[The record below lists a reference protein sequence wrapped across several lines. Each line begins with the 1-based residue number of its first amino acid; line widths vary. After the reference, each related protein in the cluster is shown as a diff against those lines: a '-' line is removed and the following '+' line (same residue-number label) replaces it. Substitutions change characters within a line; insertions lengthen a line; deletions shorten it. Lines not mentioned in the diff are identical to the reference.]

1 MSLTNL
7 FPVKNASLFLNVL
20 LTIAVAVLYYLHFAS
35 PKAETVAAT
44 KPAADANRKDI
55 VYVNVDSLLTK
66 YDFFK
71 DTQKVLESKRFQ
83 LENELATKGRNLQNK
98 AQFFQKQASEGRL
111 TQEQGRATEA
121 SLQKEQQDILAY
133 RERAAQNLAGEE
145 AEKNKLLYD
154 QIYDY
159 LKSINAQNKY
169 QFVLGYTKGG
179 GILFA
184 NPDADQTKA
193 ILDGLN
199 KRYKEQQEK
208 DAQATKK

>member
-1 MSLTNL
+1 MSLTNP
-7 FPVKNASLFLNVL
+7 FPVKNASLVLNVV
-20 LTIAVAVLYYLHFAS
+20 LTIAVAVLYYLHFKDRQ
-35 PKAETVAAT
+35 PEAA
-44 KPAADANRKDI
+44 PAVKTPTEAKGRAI

-66 YDFFK
+66 YDYFK

-83 LENELATKGRNLQNK
+83 LENDLAGKGRNLQNK
-98 AQFFQKQASEGRL
+98 VAFFQQRAATM

-133 RERAAQNLAGEE
+133 RERAAQNLAAEE
-145 AEKNKLLYD
+145 QSKNKQLYD

-159 LKSINAQNKY
+159 LKKINGQNKY
-169 QFVLGYTKGG
+169 EFVLGYTKGG

-184 NPDADQTKA
+184 DPSVDQTKA

-199 KRYKEQQEK
+199 KEY
-208 DAQATKK
+208 QAKPAKK

>member
-1 MSLTNL
+1 M
-7 FPVKNASLFLNVL
+7 KNASLIINVVL
-20 LTIAVAVLYYLHFAS
+20 AVAVAVLYYLHFKDRQPDS
-35 PKAETVAAT
+35 VPVVN
-44 KPAADANRKDI
+44 KPAEAKGRQI

-83 LENELATKGRNLQNK
+83 LENDLATKGRNLQNK
-98 AQFFQKQASEGRL
+98 VQFFQQRAATM

-133 RERAAQNLAGEE
+133 RERAAQNLANEE
-145 AEKNKLLYD
+145 QTKNKQLYD

-159 LKSINAQNKY
+159 LKKVNAQNKY
-169 QFVLGYTKGG
+169 EFVLGYTKGG

-184 NPDADQTKA
+184 DPSGDRTSTV
-193 ILDGLN
+193 LEGLN
-199 KRYKEQQEK
+199 KEYKEK
-208 DAQATKK
+208 QAAKK

>member
-1 MSLTNL
+1 M
-7 FPVKNASLFLNVL
+7 KNASLFLNVL
-20 LTIAVAVLYYLHFAS
+20 LTIAVAVLYYLHFAG
-35 PKAETVAAT
+35 PRAETAVAT
-44 KPAADANRKDI
+44 NKPIEAKGKDI

-98 AQFFQKQASEGRL
+98 AAFFQKQASEGRL

-121 SLQKEQQDILAY
+121 SLQKEQQDVLAY

-145 AEKNKLLYD
+145 AEKNKQLYD
-154 QIYDY
+154 QIYEY
-159 LKSINAQNKY
+159 LKGINAKNKY

-184 NPDADQTKA
+184 NSDADQTKV

-199 KRYKEQQEK
+199 QQYKEQQAK
-208 DAQATKK
+208 DATAKKK

>member
-1 MSLTNL
+1 M
-7 FPVKNASLFLNVL
+7 KNASLILNVI
-20 LTIAVAVLYYLHFAS
+20 LTIAVAILYYLHFKDNQPEAA
-35 PKAETVAAT
+35 PTIKTPAEA
-44 KPAADANRKDI
+44 KGRSI

-66 YDFFK
+66 YEYFK

-83 LENELATKGRNLQNK
+83 LENDLAAKGRNLQNK
-98 AQFFQKQASEGRL
+98 VAFFQQRAATM

-133 RERAAQNLAGEE
+133 RERAAQNLAQEE
-145 AEKNKLLYD
+145 QNKNKELYD

-159 LKSINAQNKY
+159 LKKINAQNKY
-169 QFVLGYTKGG
+169 EFVLGYTKGG

-184 NPDADQTKA
+184 DPSADQTKA

-199 KRYKEQQEK
+199 KEYKAKE
-208 DAQATKK
+208 TKAKK

>member
-7 FPVKNASLFLNVL
+7 FPVKNASLIMNVVL
-20 LTIAVAVLYYLHFAS
+20 AIAVAVLYYLHFNDRQ
-35 PKAETVAAT
+35 PAAAPMSA
-44 KPAADANRKDI
+44 KPAEAKGRTI

-98 AQFFQKQASEGRL
+98 VAFFQQRAPTM

-133 RERAAQNLAGEE
+133 RERAAQNLAAEE
-145 AEKNKLLYD
+145 QTKNKQLYD

-159 LKSINAQNKY
+159 LKKVNAQNKY
-169 QFVLGYTKGG
+169 EFVLGYTKGG

-184 NPDADQTKA
+184 DPSADQTKA

-199 KRYKEQQEK
+199 KEYQPKTT
-208 DAQATKK
+208 AKKK

>member
-1 MSLTNL
+1 M
-7 FPVKNASLFLNVL
+7 KNASLILNVVL
-20 LTIAVAVLYYLHFAS
+20 AIAVAILYYLHFKDRQPA
-35 PKAETVAAT
+35 VAPAT
-44 KPAADANRKDI
+44 GKPAEAKGRAI

-98 AQFFQKQASEGRL
+98 VAFFQQRAATM

-133 RERAAQNLAGEE
+133 RERAAQNLATEE
-145 AEKNKLLYD
+145 QAKNKQLYD
-154 QIYDY
+154 QIYEY
-159 LKSINAQNKY
+159 LRKVNAQNKY
-169 QFVLGYTKGG
+169 EFVLGYTKGG

-184 NPDADQTKA
+184 DPAADQTKA

-199 KRYKEQQEK
+199 KEYQPKE
-208 DAQATKK
+208 TKKK

>member
-1 MSLTNL
+1 M
-7 FPVKNASLFLNVL
+7 KNASLILNVV
-20 LTIAVAVLYYLHFAS
+20 LTIAVTILYYLYFKDRQPA
-35 PKAETVAAT
+35 VAVSA
-44 KPAADANRKDI
+44 KPAEAKGRDI

-98 AQFFQKQASEGRL
+98 VAFFQQRAPTM

-133 RERAAQNLAGEE
+133 RERAAQTLAAEE
-145 AEKNKLLYD
+145 QTKNKQLYD
-154 QIYDY
+154 QIYEY
-159 LKSINAQNKY
+159 LRKVNAQNKY
-169 QFVLGYTKGG
+169 EFVLGYTKGG

-184 NPDADQTKA
+184 DPAADQTKA

-199 KRYKEQQEK
+199 KEYQPKET
-208 DAQATKK
+208 AKKK

>member
-1 MSLTNL
+1 M
-7 FPVKNASLFLNVL
+7 KNASLVLNII
-20 LTIAVAVLYYLHFAS
+20 LTIAVAVLYYLHFKDRQPAV
-35 PKAETVAAT
+35 ETVSA
-44 KPAADANRKDI
+44 KPAEAQSRAI

-98 AQFFQKQASEGRL
+98 VAFFQQRAATM

-121 SLQKEQQDILAY
+121 SLQKEQQDIMAY
-133 RERAAQNLAGEE
+133 RERAAQSLASEE
-145 AEKNKLLYD
+145 QTKNKQLYD

-159 LKSINAQNKY
+159 LKKINAQNKY
-169 QFVLGYTKGG
+169 EFVLGYTKGG

-184 NPDADQTKA
+184 NPAADQTKA

-199 KRYKEQQEK
+199 KEYQPKQ
-208 DAQATKK
+208 TKKK

>member
-1 MSLTNL
+1 M
-7 FPVKNASLFLNVL
+7 KNASLFLNVL
-20 LTIAVAVLYYLHFAS
+20 LTVAVAVLYYLHFAG
-35 PKAETVAAT
+35 PKTEAVVVS
-44 KPAADANRKDI
+44 KPADAKGKDI

-71 DTQKVLESKRFQ
+71 DTQKVLESRRFQ

-98 AQFFQKQASEGRL
+98 AAFFQKQASEGRL

-145 AEKNKLLYD
+145 AEKNKQLYD

-184 NPDADQTKA
+184 NSDADQTKA

-199 KRYKEQQEK
+199 KQYKEKQEK
-208 DAQATKK
+208 DNQAKKK

>member
-1 MSLTNL
+1 M
-7 FPVKNASLFLNVL
+7 KNASLILNVIL
-20 LTIAVAVLYYLHFAS
+20 AVAVAILYYLHFKDRQPAVAPAPAKS
-35 PKAETVAAT
+35 AEV
-44 KPAADANRKDI
+44 KKSI

-83 LENELATKGRNLQNK
+83 LENELTTKGRNLQNK
-98 AQFFQKQASEGRL
+98 VAFFQQRASTM

-133 RERAAQNLAGEE
+133 RERAAQNLAVEE
-145 AEKNKLLYD
+145 QAKNKQLYD

-159 LKSINAQNKY
+159 LKKVNAQNKY
-169 QFVLGYTKGG
+169 EFVLGYTKGG

-184 NPDADQTKA
+184 DPSADQTKA

-199 KRYKEQQEK
+199 KEYQPKE
-208 DAQATKK
+208 TKKK